1 MYDALRFS
9 ENNYEGTARTMAMG
23 NAFTALGGDLGSIS
37 INPAGSAVARYSQV
51 TITPGVAISANTSGG
66 TSPDYFQRNY
76 RTPMGRFSMPNIGF
90 TINFDTYRSSGIKNS
105 TTTFAGALATLAAG
119 IYSMDLELATDGSY
133 VA

>member
-51 TITPGVAISANTSGG
+51 TITPGVAISVNTSAG
-66 TSPDYFQRNY
+66 TSPDYFQRKY

-90 TINFDTYRSSGIKNS
+90 TINFDTYRSSGIKNW
-105 TTTFAGALATLAAG
+105 TLGFVVNRTNTYNDDHITIPA
-119 IYSMDLELATDGSY
+119 YRSM
-133 VA
+133 